1 MNFLKPA
8 ARPWRHTDFAYSRV
22 RREGYGDALL
32 HILRTTALVESRA
45 DQYGDYLR
53 AVFAP
58 RNARW
63 REAIDGWNGE
73 EREHGRALRR
83 LCESLRAEFPFDGL
97 MQAYLAGVH
106 YHACDG
112 SSVRGD
118 IAGELIARCVV
129 EALASTFYRV
139 LRDACSDETG
149 RTLLNTL
156 AQDEARHYGMFLA
169 MLDEE
174 GQRSR
179 VSLWQRLRVGL
190 GRMLELSDDQIM
202 FAAWLVESPPTPGYG
217 RKAVTRRYQAALYPL
232 YRYEH
237 LYFAARLL
245 GPVLLGRRSE
255 WLNRGLAAGLWLG
268 LRVRGGISAACLRS
282 AQLRQRWASPA
293 AAAKLRQERASRCV
307 PGKYLPR

>member
-22 RREGYGDALL
+22 QREGYGEALL

-53 AVFAP
+53 AVFAA
-58 RNARW
+58 RDARW
-63 REAIDGWNGE
+63 RAAVDAWNSE

-83 LCESLRAEFPFDGL
+83 LCESLRTEFAFDGL
-97 MQAYLAGVH
+97 MQAYLAGVG

-112 SSVRGD
+112 TSVRGC

-139 LRDACSDETG
+139 LRDACRDETG
-149 RTLLNTL
+149 RAVLNTL

-174 GQRSR
+174 GQREP
-179 VSLWQRLRVGL
+179 VSLWRRLRVGL

-202 FAAWLVESPPTPGYG
+202 FAAWLVELPPTPAYA
-217 RKAVTRRYQAALYPL
+217 RQAVARRYQAALYPL

-245 GPVLLGRRSE
+245 GPVLLGRRSDR
-255 WLNRGLAAGLWLG
+255 LNRGLAVALWLG
-268 LRVRGGISAACLRS
+268 LRLRGGIGAAGLAISRLRARWTTSAAGEMPR
-282 AQLRQRWASPA
+282 RD
-293 AAAKLRQERASRCV
+293 RASRSV
-307 PGKYLPR
+307 PGRYLPR